1 MRVFVFDRGLT
12 HCLKIVEDDDSD
24 FDGFFDA
31 GERWLVLF
39 RIEVLAP
46 TSFDLGIIIRVYG

>member
-1 MRVFVFDRGLT
+1 MFDRGLT

-31 GERWLVLF
+31 RER
-39 RIEVLAP
+39 
-46 TSFDLGIIIRVYG
+46 

>member
-1 MRVFVFDRGLT
+1 MFDRGLT